1 MTTNNRALPLDG
13 ITVLDLG
20 QIYQGPYAGFLLSM
34 AGARVIKIEQ
44 TRGEPLRA
52 RGDSLPYAAL
62 NSSKEA
68 VTLDLKSSEGRE
80 MFLGLAASADVVLVN
95 YAPGVPEKLGIDAE
109 SLWKVN
115 PQLVFAHASGFGL
128 SGPDSA
134 QTAMDITVQAH
145 MGPMSVTGHPDQ
157 PPVKAGV
164 AFVDFLGGAHLY
176 GAIVS
181 ALFDAQRTGKGR
193 LVETSMAE
201 ATYHTLCS
209 NMLSWHQTG
218 ASPRTGNKHAAMGVA
233 PYDVYQC
240 SDGHVA
246 LISVTNR
253 HWRSVLE
260 VIGREDLLTDPRFRH
275 NTDRAAHM
283 GAVDELVE
291 EWTRQRSR
299 EDVASLLGAAG
310 VPIAVVRNVEE
321 VVKDQHLIERQF
333 LQWVNHPTLGEIPL
347 PHSPLRF
354 HGSTLRELDLFHAIG
369 EDNESVYGEFLDL
382 TAAEIEALR
391 ERGVV

>member
-1 MTTNNRALPLDG
+1 MTANNRALPLDG

-260 VIGREDLLTDPRFRH
+260 IIGREDLLTDPRFRH

>member
-260 VIGREDLLTDPRFRH
+260 IIGREDLLTDPRFRH

-333 LQWVNHPTLGEIPL
+333 LQWVSHPTLGEIPL